1 MALRVGGW
9 RTGDKEERERREVW
23 FLGGELN
30 TGREG
35 GINSLS
41 AATEEE
47 KKGRRVSV
55 ARRRRHVVRD
65 RVPIVS

>member
-1 MALRVGGW
+1 MGGELEI
-9 RTGDKEERERREVW
+9 RRRERERREVW

-41 AATEEE
+41 AATGEE